1 MTASTMPVS
10 AEGRPVPPAST
21 PRRGPLGWWL
31 SDVRVLAQRS
41 LARIVREPE
50 TLMDVTIQ
58 PIVFVLLFAYVFGS
72 AIAIPGGGSYREYLI
87 GGMLGMGLAGTAP
100 GTAVALVTDMST
112 GLIDRFRSLP
122 MSRAAVLAGRTL
134 ADLLTQAL
142 GALVVAGVG
151 LAIGW
156 RIHTGVADT
165 LAAFGLAL
173 LLGYAF
179 TWAGAC
185 LGMALRSPEA
195 AQQLGFILFLPLTF
209 VSNAFVPTQ
218 GMPGWLQAVANWN
231 PLSALAAACRHL
243 LREPGPG
250 RLDPGLAYAA
260 SRAGGVALVRR
271 SPGRLRSPGCPPL
284 PPQVPHLSPPASR
297 GSGGGRGPRRRGGAQ
312 VRDLCLP
319 PARRGAPQA
328 CSRRAGD

>member
-1 MTASTMPVS
+1 M
-10 AEGRPVPPAST
+10 
-21 PRRGPLGWWL
+21 
-31 SDVRVLAQRS
+31 
-41 LARIVREPE
+41 
-50 TLMDVTIQ
+50 
-58 PIVFVLLFAYVFGS
+58 
-72 AIAIPGGGSYREYLI
+72 
-87 GGMLGMGLAGTAP
+87 
-100 GTAVALVTDMST
+100 
-112 GLIDRFRSLP
+112 
-122 MSRAAVLAGRTL
+122 

-218 GMPGWLQAVANWN
+218 GMPGWLQAVADWN

-243 LREPGPG
+243 FGNP
-250 RLDPGLAYAA
+250 DPAA
-260 SRAGGVALVRR
+260 SIQVWPMQHPVLAVFLWSAAFLAVFAPLAVHLYRR
-271 SPGRLRSPGCPPL
+271 KSLT
-284 PPQVPHLSPPASR
+284 
-297 GSGGGRGPRRRGGAQ
+297 
-312 VRDLCLP
+312 
-319 PARRGAPQA
+319 
-328 CSRRAGD
+328 